1 MIQRIRD
8 ALIGTWSSGLPM
20 VAALVVVVGM
30 LVRAC
35 EVAP

>member
-1 MIQRIRD
+1 MIQLIRD
-8 ALIGTWSSGLPM
+8 ALINTWSSGLPM

>member
-1 MIQRIRD
+1 MIQLIRD
-8 ALIGTWSSGLPM
+8 ALIGTWSSGLLM